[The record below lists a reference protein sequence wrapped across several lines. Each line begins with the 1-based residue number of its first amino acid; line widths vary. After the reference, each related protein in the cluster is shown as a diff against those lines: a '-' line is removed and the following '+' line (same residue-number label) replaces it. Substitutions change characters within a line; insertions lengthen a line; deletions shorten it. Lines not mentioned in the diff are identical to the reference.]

1 MGNPRKRIYKW
12 WVFHMK
18 VTPGVELLKDPEVAL
33 FDHLFV
39 AIFSPSW
46 WSFKVEIEPGWW
58 LSLPLWKIMEF
69 VSWDDFPFPIWW
81 ESHNPVMFQSP
92 PTRNTSG
99 NKLEFTMML
108 DSTCWILRV
117 EWPNP
122 QISHHQVLESA
133 RFTQVSPLAVHP
145 EKPESVRL
153 TLQKNPSIPRFEGFK
168 LLQSEVCWSNIVFFS
183 LTPPLHLLKGL
194 SFLFKSVTI
203 FLHQNPMF
211 RSTFSHVVVCKIPTV
226 SRWLHLYVCWL

>member
-1 MGNPRKRIYKW
+1 VLNPTCWMTKPSDFPSSSLG
-12 WVFHMK
+12 VSK
-18 VTPGVELLKDPEVAL
+18 VYPGV
-33 FDHLFV
+33 
-39 AIFSPSW
+39 
-46 WSFKVEIEPGWW
+46 
-58 LSLPLWKIMEF
+58 
-69 VSWDDFPFPIWW
+69 
-81 ESHNPVMFQSP
+81 
-92 PTRNTSG
+92 
-99 NKLEFTMML
+99 
-108 DSTCWILRV
+108 
-117 EWPNP
+117 
-122 QISHHQVLESA
+122 
-133 RFTQVSPLAVHP
+133 PLAVHP

-211 RSTFSHVVVCKIPTV
+211 RGTFSHVVVCKIPTV